1 LSPAEEQELQTQR
14 EEEVPGLAREMWVL
28 AQRYVDSIIT
38 DTGMEGIDKKLTVE
52 LLSVT
57 SKLAG
62 FDKFLSMLNELLGSS
77 ASLGDCNREEVVSDH
92 ATVLFTEL
100 ATLSYVRHYPKYP
113 KVVASFGKLA
123 NLLIEHLY
131 MKYREC
137 LRKALQAQAEG
148 QVNK

>member
-1 LSPAEEQELQTQR
+1 MSPAEEQELQAQR

-62 FDKFLSMLNELLGSS
+62 FDKFLSMLN
-77 ASLGDCNREEVVSDH
+77 
-92 ATVLFTEL
+92 
-100 ATLSYVRHYPKYP
+100 
-113 KVVASFGKLA
+113 
-123 NLLIEHLY
+123 
-131 MKYREC
+131 
-137 LRKALQAQAEG
+137 
-148 QVNK
+148 